1 MDVYSFG
8 LTLVA
13 MAVRD
18 PILDFVGERYRV
30 FTNKKTAPKQPM
42 RFIRAM

>member
-1 MDVYSFG
+1 MYSFG
-8 LTLVA
+8 LTVVA
-13 MAVRD
+13 LAVRE

-42 RFIRAM
+42 RLIRAM